1 LVMGM
6 GMNSPAVY
14 ILVSV
19 IATPILITQ
28 EVQVFPAHL
37 FVFFCAIL
45 SHITPPVCLAIFA
58 AAQLAGSSIWDT
70 AATAMRTGFVAYL
83 LPFLVIYN
91 PGITLRGTPAE
102 MVIAIISVSLGTLL
116 LVCAVHGRALYT
128 ETRLERV
135 LSALGGI
142 FLIWPSLL
150 MKIAGTSFVVLILA
164 LQILRNKKLNMSS
177 LT

>member
-1 LVMGM
+1 MGM

-28 EVQVFPAHL
+28 EVNVFPAHL

-58 AAQLAGSSIWDT
+58 AAQLAGSSIWET
-70 AATAMRTGFVAYL
+70 ATTAMKAGFVAYL

-91 PGITLRGTPAE
+91 PGITMRGTPAE
-102 MVIAIISVSLGTLL
+102 IVIAVISVSLGTLL
-116 LVCAVHGRALYT
+116 LVCAVQGRALYT
-128 ETRLERV
+128 ENIPERV
-135 LSALGGI
+135 LSVLGGV
-142 FLIWPSLL
+142 FLIWPAVPVKIGGASFMLVLL
-150 MKIAGTSFVVLILA
+150 AIQL
-164 LQILRNKKLNMSS
+164 LRHRRLSMSS
-177 LT
+177 IT